1 MERRSIVQK
10 IPLTALAGALI
21 LAASVFAAQLLTASA
36 EAHHE
41 NGQHGS
47 AETLF
52 LTENDAAMDK
62 MMRGMAITASGD
74 VDHDFAAMMVPHHQG
89 AVDMAQAELRYGHN
103 EQLRRIAQEII
114 VDQLQEIA
122 AMRLAVSQP
131 LPPSI
136 ASPTQPEPPPQ
147 SDQISARV
155 GSTICHAR

>member
-1 MERRSIVQK
+1 MERRSFVRK
-10 IPLTALAGALI
+10 ISLTAMAGALM
-21 LAASVFAAQLLTASA
+21 FAVSIFATQLLAPSA

-41 NGQHGS
+41 NGQKGS
-47 AETLF
+47 VETPF

-62 MMRGMAITASGD
+62 MMRDMTITASGD

-103 EQLRRIAQEII
+103 
-114 VDQLQEIA
+114 QLQEIA
-122 AMRLAVSQP
+122 AMRLAASQP

-155 GSTICHAR
+155 GMTICHAR